1 MDSFACLKPF
11 LYKLQPETAHDLA
24 IRALEWG
31 LVPAPRNLPQP
42 DPIEL
47 FGLTFPNRVGLA
59 AGFDKNA
66 RAYKSLL
73 KQGFGF
79 VEIGTVTPRPQ
90 PGNPKPRLFRLE
102 EDEGII
108 NRLGFNGEGMEAV
121 RRRLEGRDPAAGIV
135 GINIGKNKET
145 EDAVSD
151 YLKVMMYLQSSADYI
166 TVNISSPN
174 TPGLRNLQQK
184 DELRRLL
191 TPLVENRT
199 VPLLVKIAPDLDGQG
214 IQDIAEVALGLKLNG
229 LIVTNTTVSRPATL
243 KSTHQI
249 EPGGLSGKPVF
260 EKSTHVLATLSQLTE
275 GKIPLIGCGG
285 IFTAKDAQAKLDAG
299 ATLVQI
305 YSALIFK
312 GFGIVNEINKN
323 LKKY

>member
-1 MDSFACLKPF
+1 MDYFACLKPF
-11 LYKLQPETAHDLA
+11 LYKLDPETAHDLA

-31 LVPAPRNLPQP
+31 LVPTPREVPPP
-42 DPIEL
+42 DPLEL

-90 PGNPKPRLFRLE
+90 SGNPKPRLFRLE
-102 EDEGII
+102 EDEAII
-108 NRLGFNGEGMEAV
+108 NRLGFNSEGMEAV
-121 RRRLEGRDPAAGIV
+121 RRRLEDRDPALGIIGV
-135 GINIGKNKET
+135 NIGKNKET

-151 YLKVMMYLQSSADYI
+151 YLKVMMYLQNYADYI

-191 TPLVENRT
+191 APLVENRT
-199 VPLLVKIAPDLDGQG
+199 VPLLVKIAPDLNEKELEDV
-214 IQDIAEVALGLKLNG
+214 AEVALGLRLNG

-243 KSTHQI
+243 KNPHQI

-260 EKSTHVLATLSQLTE
+260 EKSTHALASLSRLTE

-285 IFTAKDAQAKLDAG
+285 VFSASDAKAKLDAG
-299 ATLVQI
+299 ATLVQLYSSLI
-305 YSALIFK
+305 YK
-312 GFGIVNEINKN
+312 GFGLVREITGN
-323 LKKY
+323 LK